1 MKKTALLLGA
11 GGPLGGLE
19 AGALIALD
27 EKGIKFDIISG
38 ACIGS
43 VLALTYSRYEWYGS
57 S

>member
-27 EKGIKFDIISG
+27 EKGVKFDIISG